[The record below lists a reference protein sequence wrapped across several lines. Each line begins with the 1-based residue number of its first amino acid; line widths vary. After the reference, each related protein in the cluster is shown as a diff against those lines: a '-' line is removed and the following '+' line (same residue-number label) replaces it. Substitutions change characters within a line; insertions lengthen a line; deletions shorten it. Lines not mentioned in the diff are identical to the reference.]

1 MYERTRQV
9 IVLLRA
15 VRKLQQENGLES
27 WPIVFAGGESEHST
41 TPMY

>member
-15 VRKLQQENGLES
+15 VRKLQKEHGIES
-27 WPIVFAGGESEHST
+27 WPIVFAGGESTGS
-41 TPMY
+41 